1 MYFIQLWIYVALS
14 IQIIQQLIGKA
25 WKFRKLSIGYTMA
38 SSLYYEC
45 IPKATII

>member
-1 MYFIQLWIYVALS
+1 MHLLIYVVLS
-14 IQIIQQLIGKA
+14 IPMIQQLIGKA